1 MEVRERTM
9 EQALGKAEADADAAL
24 QAAATVTRWLR
35 RVRNAAKNGD
45 TKALRANLDGA
56 QSSLKR
62 LDEQVANSKEGWD
75 FDDEAYI
82 ESGLYL
88 RELLEAAQKAG
99 LSVHE
104 SEGRLF
110 SYPSVVR
117 PSSKD
122 RALYINK
129 KRAPNLRPNVVVAR
143 LKREQQ
149 NPPGFRP
156 QAYLEA
162 LYRAYEKLVAARGL
176 PRDAQPDL
184 LLLDVYDLFTL
195 LPGQANEYS
204 KQDFVRDVY
213 RLHVSGVNETKD
225 GAHVEFHASTVTKN
239 QSKRLTIV
247 TETGEVRFYAT
258 IRFVAVR

>member
-1 MEVRERTM
+1 M

-35 RVRNAAKNGD
+35 RVRSAARNGD
-45 TKALRANLDGA
+45 TKALRSGLDSA
-56 QSSLKR
+56 QSSLQR

-75 FDDEAYI
+75 FDDETYI
-82 ESGLYL
+82 ESGRYL
-88 RELLEAAQKAG
+88 RELVEAAQKAG
-99 LSVHE
+99 LSVLE

-110 SYPSVVR
+110 SYTSVVR
-117 PSSKD
+117 PSSRD

-129 KRAPNLRPNVVVAR
+129 KRDPNLRPTVVVAR

-162 LYRAYEKLVAARGL
+162 LYKAYSRLAASRGL
-176 PRDAQPDL
+176 PREAQPDL
-184 LLLDVYDLFTL
+184 LLLDVYELFTL
-195 LPGQANEYS
+195 LPGQAAEYS
-204 KQDFVRDVY
+204 RQDFVRDVY
-213 RLHVSGVNETKD
+213 RLHVSGVSETKD
-225 GAHVEFHASTVTKN
+225 GARVQFHASTVTKN

-258 IRFVAVR
+258 IRFASGSRGGDDA